1 MDYRKTDANLNRA
14 CEGVRVLEDT
24 VRFDLN
30 REDLTRECRSL
41 RHDLRTLFAPR
52 MAQLIASRDSET
64 DVGVPVSRA
73 AADDG
78 RCGLPSV
85 IAANSKRIQEALRV
99 LEESLKGNGFYEEA
113 KKAEALRF
121 RSYTLEKKVTAAVLR
136 RLPEGLYGITAEKFA
151 NGKGN
156 VRSVREMVDAG
167 IRVIQYREKY
177 RTMKEK
183 AAEAKEIRKI
193 TADAGVVFIVND
205 HPDLAL
211 LCEADGVHIGQD
223 DWDPADVRR
232 IMGDTAIIGLST
244 HNPDQAQAAMRCDI
258 DYIGCGPIF
267 QTFTKDDVCAP
278 VGLDYLNYV
287 SQNVTLPYVAIG
299 GIKLN
304 NIDAVL
310 KYPVRHIALVSE
322 IVGADDVK
330 AMVGALNEK
339 IKQFGRNQ

>member
-151 NGKGN
+151 AEMITFAVERTCDMKG
-156 VRSVREMVDAG
+156 REMTRMRFRNVSLAAVASLTLLAAVQCVWAWRIYRDAVDAFQCNKG
-167 IRVIQYREKY
+167 AVVPIPSGRSRRE
-177 RTMKEK
+177 T
-183 AAEAKEIRKI
+183 
-193 TADAGVVFIVND
+193 
-205 HPDLAL
+205 
-211 LCEADGVHIGQD
+211 
-223 DWDPADVRR
+223 
-232 IMGDTAIIGLST
+232 
-244 HNPDQAQAAMRCDI
+244 
-258 DYIGCGPIF
+258 
-267 QTFTKDDVCAP
+267 
-278 VGLDYLNYV
+278 
-287 SQNVTLPYVAIG
+287 
-299 GIKLN
+299 
-304 NIDAVL
+304 
-310 KYPVRHIALVSE
+310 
-322 IVGADDVK
+322 
-330 AMVGALNEK
+330 
-339 IKQFGRNQ
+339 